1 MSTYREVTNIY
12 VVRGYLPILITS
24 WLWENYYVWWDTYLN
39 NNKPAKAD
47 MLILKSKYNVF

>member
-1 MSTYREVTNIY
+1 MSIYREVTNIY